1 MCPLVSCNYLI
12 HSFKLILP
20 SSYARYVGLWQGA
33 QRSSSPYKW
42 VYKAMIIHDNENRSH
57 NMVRYFRLYK
67 LQDADIVA
75 RKMEGSM
82 AQTPGPRHEPSA
94 SSVSCPQRKRI
105 TTADLMQGARAII
118 VLHQGEEYLLRIT
131 KSGKL
136 ILTK

>member
-1 MCPLVSCNYLI
+1 M
-12 HSFKLILP
+12 
-20 SSYARYVGLWQGA
+20 
-33 QRSSSPYKW
+33 
-42 VYKAMIIHDNENRSH
+42 
-57 NMVRYFRLYK
+57 RLYK

-82 AQTPGPRHEPSA
+82 AQTPGPRHELPA

-105 TTADLMQGARAII
+105 TTADLMQGAREII